1 MHSLYRFFIQR
12 FHLFGKK
19 LSKHTNLMD
28 TDRHNTGKRARS
40 YHFYKNNGIH
50 QFRESP
56 ENHLDDTQTQSR
68 LGLLNIQKRIHLMYG
83 TEYGLTLQNLPA
95 GGSRVTIRLPKI
107 TTP

>member
-1 MHSLYRFFIQR
+1 MGSL
-12 FHLFGKK
+12 
-19 LSKHTNLMD
+19 
-28 TDRHNTGKRARS
+28 
-40 YHFYKNNGIH
+40 
-50 QFRESP
+50 
-56 ENHLDDTQTQSR
+56 QSR